1 MKKHIIGALV
11 VLLLPAVCLAA
22 GEAVVKTGKQSD
34 ANITGH
40 VVDAK
45 SGEHLAYATVAV
57 KGTTIGCATDA
68 TGHYFLKN
76 LPLGRFTLVASSV
89 GYRSAETTVEIVA
102 DRTAEVNFSL
112 NEEALAVEEVVVSA
126 SRTETN
132 RKFSPTIVSVAS
144 TKLFESTASS
154 NLAET
159 MNFQSGLRVEN
170 NCGNCGTTQLRI
182 NGLEGQYSQV
192 LLDSR
197 PIFSSLAS
205 VYGLEQLPVAMI
217 ERVEVIRGGGSAL
230 FGANAIG
237 GVVNIITKEPLYNSV
252 TLANTTNIS
261 EDGTADFNTSLN
273 GSFVSD
279 DYKTGVYLFGMI
291 RDRDSYDRN
300 GDGFSDIPELN
311 SETVGFRAYYKTS
324 PYTRLTAEY
333 HHIHE
338 FRRGGNAFDLPP
350 HMADIAEQLN
360 HKIDG
365 GGLKFDWF
373 SPDGRHRLG
382 VYASAQRIGRDSY
395 FGTDRNPD
403 AYGATGDETFVAGTQ
418 YTCSFERLLFLPSEL
433 TAGVEYNYNALDDKY
448 LGFGRDF
455 RQTTRST
462 GFFFQNEWRSERLNF
477 LVGGRVDKHNMM
489 KNAVFSPRV
498 NVRYSPTPAVGLRA
512 SYASGYRA
520 PQAYNED
527 LHIDALDNKVAVIRL
542 DPNLR
547 PEYSH
552 SLSASVD
559 LYRNFGRVQGNL
571 LVEGFYT
578 VLDDL
583 FTLEKVGE
591 DEQGNVIKER
601 RNAAGATV
609 AGIGVEAK
617 AGIPGRFEF
626 QLGYTFQRSRYDEPE
641 RWSDEVAPQR
651 RMFRSPDHYG
661 YLTAVCTL
669 TRGFTASLFGN
680 YTGRMLVQ
688 HNAGFIAKDTE
699 RLTPDFWDM
708 GARLSYTL
716 SLTRQLR
723 LELNAGVKNL
733 FDSFQHDLDFGQ
745 RKDAAYIYGPA
756 AHLFHRCEIRVM
768 TLRGVPPMESQPV
781 AENARLPSYEL
792 RREPCVRAV
801 SGISNRS
808 PLRAGA
814 SCPACGRFCRRNRC
828 GILPVVVGVCHFEND
843 ARRHRVF
850 AVPEAERCT
859 DLAAV
864 DGLLRTAEQLPH
876 QRLGHVDRQ
885 PAAGRRVHFGQVF
898 PQAGHAPQGEPLLFG
913 EIVVERQPEFGIGRD
928 RRQ

>member
-132 RKFSPTIVSVAS
+132 RKFLPTIVSVAS
-144 TKLFESTASS
+144 TKLFESIASS

-279 DYKTGVYLFGMI
+279 DYKTGGYLFGMI

-512 SYASGYRA
+512 SYASGYRT

-609 AGIGVEAK
+609 AGIGVETK

-756 AHLFHRCEIRVM
+756 APRTYFI
-768 TLRGVPPMESQPV
+768 
-781 AENARLPSYEL
+781 
-792 RREPCVRAV
+792 
-801 SGISNRS
+801 
-808 PLRAGA
+808 GA
-814 SCPACGRFCRRNRC
+814 K
-828 GILPVVVGVCHFEND
+828 
-843 ARRHRVF
+843 F
-850 AVPEAERCT
+850 A
-859 DLAAV
+859 L
-864 DGLLRTAEQLPH
+864 
-876 QRLGHVDRQ
+876 
-885 PAAGRRVHFGQVF
+885 
-898 PQAGHAPQGEPLLFG
+898 
-913 EIVVERQPEFGIGRD
+913 
-928 RRQ
+928 